1 MAQSVITMS
10 KLAHQFFFGIVRQ
23 VGEASFNQWIETN
36 SSEIRKRKKKSKN
49 MWMDT
54 FHAPSGSLIL
64 GKSVFR

>member
-36 SSEIRKRKKKSKN
+36 SSEIRKRKKKK
-49 MWMDT
+49 
-54 FHAPSGSLIL
+54 
-64 GKSVFR
+64 